1 MRDFELPAG
10 SDQLFDRHKVIMG
23 YENARALAW
32 EYFNHPEKISAT
44 LKPRLDE
51 GWKVTRA
58 EYDEMRERSR
68 RCRRAL
74 AEAMREVDFLLT
86 PSAASEAPASLAST
100 GDPVFNRAWTLF
112 GVPCVTLPYGK
123 GPQGLPLGVQ
133 LVGAFDADSALLAWT
148 HWASQ
153 RLVKS

>member
-1 MRDFELPAG
+1 
-10 SDQLFDRHKVIMG
+10 MG

-32 EYFNHPEKISAT
+32 EHANHPEKLSAT

-58 EYDEMRERSR
+58 EYDEVRERAR
-68 RCRRAL
+68 LCRRAL

-86 PSAASEAPASLAST
+86 PSAPSEAPASLKST

-112 GVPCVTLPYGK
+112 GVPCVTLPHGK
-123 GPQGLPLGVQ
+123 GPHGLPLGVQ
-133 LVGAFDADSALLAWT
+133 LVGAMDADSALLGWA
-148 HWASQ
+148 HWAARS
-153 RLVKS
+153 LN